1 MKYVPKIPDG
11 DVNVPKE
18 SILKTFLFILFT
30 LFIIIYLIY
39 LLLGFFT
46 DIIVKKIPWQYE
58 KILVYKYF
66 LPEKDRDIIKKEK
79 KLQKILNGLVK
90 YTDMKNRDFKV
101 RIYKTDEKNAL
112 ALPGGDIVVFSGI
125 LKIIGDDERKIAAIL
140 AHELGHY
147 AHRDH
152 LCAIGRK
159 LILTLILTFLTKTDN
174 QASSLFASSLDKIQL
189 KYSRDQEKKADLY
202 AVDLLYKRY
211 KRIKEMIEVLNAL
224 SGYEKIPKYFSFF
237 STHPTFEDRIKTIKK
252 YAKRKGYR
260 I

>member
-18 SILKTFLFILFT
+18 SILKTLLFILFS
-30 LFIIIYLIY
+30 LFVIVYLIY
-39 LLLGFFT
+39 SILGFFT
-46 DIIVKKIPWQYE
+46 DIIAQKIPWEYE
-58 KILVYKYF
+58 KLFAYRYF
-66 LPEKDRDIIKKEK
+66 QSAKDENIIEKEK
-79 KLQKILNGLVK
+79 KLQKILNGLLK
-90 YTDMKNRDFKV
+90 NSNMKDRDFTV

-125 LKIIGDDERKIAAIL
+125 LKITGDDERKIAAIL

-152 LCAIGRK
+152 LRAIGRK
-159 LILTLILTFLTKTDN
+159 LVLTFILTLLTGSDKHAGSLFN
-174 QASSLFASSLDKIQL
+174 SSLNKIEL

-211 KRIKEMIEVLNAL
+211 KRSKEIIDVLNSL
-224 SGYEKIPKYFSFF
+224 SKYEEIPKYFLFF
-237 STHPTFEDRIKTIKK
+237 STHPTFEDRIRTIKK
-252 YAKRKGYR
+252 YVQKKGYR
-260 I
+260 